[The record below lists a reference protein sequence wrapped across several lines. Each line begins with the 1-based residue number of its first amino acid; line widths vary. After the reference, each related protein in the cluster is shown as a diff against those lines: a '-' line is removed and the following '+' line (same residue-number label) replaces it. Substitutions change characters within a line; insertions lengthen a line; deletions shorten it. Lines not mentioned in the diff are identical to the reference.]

1 MTLVTAVIRAE
12 IDRCS
17 RPPRCSTPASIGGA
31 RFGFQARQTADD
43 HPAAIDLYDSVGL
56 QPGEVAGDEL
66 AHGAALRCQF
76 LVTHGQND
84 FDPFLR
90 RPPFFLCET
99 EQEGGEPLTDSGE

>member
-66 AHGAALRCQF
+66 AHGADLRCQF
-76 LVTHGQND
+76 LVTPGKNVSA
-84 FDPFLR
+84 PSLG
-90 RPPFFLCET
+90 RPPFFLGEA
-99 EQEGGEPLTDSGE
+99 EREGGEPMTDSGE

>member
-56 QPGEVAGDEL
+56 QPGEITRDEL
-66 AHGAALRCQF
+66 AHGADLRCQI

-84 FDPFLR
+84 FDPFL
-90 RPPFFLCET
+90 PPPSFFWGRD
-99 EQEGGEPLTDSGE
+99 EGGGGGADDGQW